1 MRTHGVCAADPAPV
15 VGSTW
20 NVGSILFSTPK
31 LQCRWCCFKLTMG
44 FWDIWDVLL
53 IGMKQFTASFV
64 SAARRSED
72 ERRWRQ
78 RHMFS
83 VRAAWFDLE
92 ICVELCVRWSRSTLR
107 RWSRS
112 HPRIGPA
119 FQICLWGMSHDVS
132 CKQLKHKGD
141 IVATRLWCSWGSM
154 ATGAVLQCGMNFGS
168 LCDTPRQVLLWQ
180 FGDVSQTTCECGR
193 FEFCRWSYDILR
205 SGEGHQFD
213 QR

>member
-1 MRTHGVCAADPAPV
+1 MWTHGVCAADPVPV

-20 NVGSILFSTPK
+20 NVASSLFSTPK

-72 ERRWRQ
+72 ERRWMQ
-78 RHMFS
+78 RHMAS

-92 ICVELCVRWSRSTLR
+92 VRVALRGRWSRSN
-107 RWSRS
+107 
-112 HPRIGPA
+112 PRIGPA
-119 FQICLWGMSHDVS
+119 FQTCLWGMSHDVS

-141 IVATRLWCSWGSM
+141 IVATRLWCSWGVNGNGCSLAMRYEFGVLMWYPKTGLAM
-154 ATGAVLQCGMNFGS
+154 AIWGCQPNNSWVRQIWVLP
-168 LCDTPRQVLLWQ
+168 LELWYI
-180 FGDVSQTTCECGR
+180 EERGR
-193 FEFCRWSYDILR
+193 A
-205 SGEGHQFD
+205 
-213 QR
+213 

>member
-1 MRTHGVCAADPAPV
+1 MWTHGVCAADPVPV

-20 NVGSILFSTPK
+20 NVASSLFSTPK

-72 ERRWRQ
+72 ERRWMQ
-78 RHMFS
+78 RHMAN

-92 ICVELCVRWSRSTLR
+92 VRVALR
-107 RWSRS
+107 GRWSRS

-119 FQICLWGMSHDVS
+119 FQTCLWGMSHDVS

-141 IVATRLWCSWGSM
+141 IVATRLWCSWGVNGNGCSLAMRYEFGVLMWYPKTGLAM
-154 ATGAVLQCGMNFGS
+154 AIWGCQPNNLWVRQIWVLP
-168 LCDTPRQVLLWQ
+168 LELWYI
-180 FGDVSQTTCECGR
+180 EERGR
-193 FEFCRWSYDILR
+193 A
-205 SGEGHQFD
+205 
-213 QR
+213 